1 MVSGCDEVVRI
12 LVKSGADV
20 QYVNQVNSL
29 QQRYL
34 VNILFGKFLLQAN
47 GCTALTYAFSEELD
61 SVALLLLKAGA
72 TYKITTA
79 EVTIVSFNNIDI
91 NIVNDRAVYMQQLLC
106 RRRVDRIIRKQGS
119 VKWW

>member
-12 LVKSGADV
+12 LLKSGADV

-29 QQRYL
+29 QEHCL
-34 VNILFGKFLLQAN
+34 VNILFGNFLLQVN

-79 EVTIVSFNNIDI
+79 EVTTTCSNIIDI
-91 NIVNDRAVYMQQLLC
+91 DIVDDRAVYM
-106 RRRVDRIIRKQGS
+106 K
-119 VKWW
+119 